1 MTTRAEAGIAPD
13 HGRTTAVES
22 LIGLAQSQIAAG
34 LARAANIDAQAL
46 GLIGLDAGLIA
57 VAVTAQG
64 LLGPS
69 WWVAIPGLV
78 ASIAIG
84 GAALSITRFDLGPEP
99 EQLYGQ
105 IEAEEMSSEETITRL
120 LVNLVETYR
129 ANREPLRSKATRLLI
144 AVGVLVTTIV
154 YTTLVIML

>member
-1 MTTRAEAGIAPD
+1 MTTRTEVGIALD

-34 LARAANIDAQAL
+34 MARAANIDAQAL

-57 VAVTAQG
+57 VAVAAQG
-64 LLGPS
+64 LLGPN

-78 ASIAIG
+78 VSIAIG
-84 GAALSITRFDLGPEP
+84 GAALAITRFDLGPEP
-99 EQLYGQ
+99 EKLYGQ
-105 IEAEEMSSEETITRL
+105 IEAKALSGEETIARL
-120 LVNLVETYR
+120 LADLVETYR

-154 YTTLVIML
+154 YATLVIML